1 MCVCVYTRVRG
12 DVCVCV
18 SRVAHAVS
26 VPITKLIER
35 LRQLVSLV
43 SRECG
48 PDYGTPF
55 GSN

>member
-1 MCVCVYTRVRG
+1 MCVYTRVRG

-35 LRQLVSLV
+35 LRQLVSFV